1 METVNPLPPNYYNF
15 EIKGLS
21 GPDGEKAWP
30 KKYPFC
36 AGVFQS
42 PIDFYEDILQYDSNL
57 LPLEFIGYN
66 VPSTDQFTLINNGHS
81 VKMYLSPAMCIRN
94 LPFEYTASQL
104 HLHWG
109 NRNKSEGSE
118 HTVSGKHFAAELHIV
133 HYNSEKYPDIAAA
146 MDKADGLAVLAVFL
160 EIGPFNPSY
169 EKIFRHFRNVKY
181 KDQKVLVPGFNI
193 QELLPDRLDEYYR
206 YEGSLT
212 TPPCYPSVLWT
223 VFRHPLLA
231 LETAMYC
238 TESDDPEPLEM
249 VDNFRNVQEF
259 RERLVFISFHEG
271 FVVSVVIA
279 CILGVLIILAVAFWL
294 LKKKRFGMILGKIT
308 TVMKD
313 DTRYTKGCLNMMTQK
328 CHAVKADIN
337 EFLDKAHR
345 ICRGIV
351 DDTAGVPSGFCCS
364 KRCARSLDRHLNL
377 ISFEKPAQNSNLL
390 LCFIVLQHPQKE
402 NCTSDACAKPSGLLR
417 FKDCLGTE
425 NI

>member
-1 METVNPLPPNYYNF
+1 MLVHLILFAMITWLSVCMKYHIAALDTRLLQQTSWWDNSNNSTFQGCLKKSLVGRFQTSSCTTGELPSQREHRPADGEHSWMTTSILKYFGDILLKRSKWSY
-15 EIKGLS
+15 I

-30 KKYPFC
+30 NKYPFC

-42 PIDFYEDILQYDSNL
+42 PIDFHEDILQYDSNL
-57 LPLEFIGYN
+57 VPLEFIGYD

-81 VKMYLSPAMCIRN
+81 VKMYLSPAMSIRN

-133 HYNSEKYPDIAAA
+133 HYNSEKYPDVTAA
-146 MDKADGLAVLAVFL
+146 MDKADGLAVLAVLL

-169 EKIFRHFRNVKY
+169 EKIFRHFQNVRY

-223 VFRHPLLA
+223 VFRHPVKISQEQLLA

-259 RERLVFISFHEG
+259 HERLVFISFHEG
-271 FVVSVVIA
+271 FVVSVGIA

-294 LKKKRFGMILGKIT
+294 LKKKSSK
-308 TVMKD
+308 
-313 DTRYTKGCLNMMTQK
+313 KGGEDNRGVIYKPGTQK
-328 CHAVKADIN
+328 EEEDI
-337 EFLDKAHR
+337 
-345 ICRGIV
+345 
-351 DDTAGVPSGFCCS
+351 S
-364 KRCARSLDRHLNL
+364 KM
-377 ISFEKPAQNSNLL
+377 
-390 LCFIVLQHPQKE
+390 
-402 NCTSDACAKPSGLLR
+402 
-417 FKDCLGTE
+417 
-425 NI
+425 

>member
-1 METVNPLPPNYYNF
+1 MSAKSFSIVTVTTVLIFFLKIQLSMQAPLNGSKWSY
-15 EIKGLS
+15 I

-36 AGVFQS
+36 GGVFQS
-42 PIDFYEDILQYDSNL
+42 PIDFHKDILQYDSNL

-66 VPSTDQFTLINNGHS
+66 VPSTDQFTLTNNGHS
-81 VKMYLSPAMCIRN
+81 VKMYLSPTMCIRN

-118 HTVSGKHFAAELHIV
+118 HTVSGKHFAAELHVV
-133 HYNSEKYPDIAAA
+133 HYNSEKYPDITAA
-146 MDKADGLAVLAVFL
+146 MDKADGLAVLAVLL

-181 KDQKVLVPGFNI
+181 KDQMVQVPGFNI

-223 VFRHPLLA
+223 VFRHPVKISQEQLLA

-259 RERLVFISFHEG
+259 HERLVFISFHEG
-271 FVVSVVIA
+271 FVASVVIA

-294 LKKKRFGMILGKIT
+294 LKRKSCKKGGKDNRGVIYKPGLKAIKKSNRQESWHCSILLQSSARTSKKNSSGKSQKSKLPQAT
-308 TVMKD
+308 TGEPL
-313 DTRYTKGCLNMMTQK
+313 KGRLILLVGNHCSRSRMTDLPWCLS
-328 CHAVKADIN
+328 
-337 EFLDKAHR
+337 
-345 ICRGIV
+345 RG
-351 DDTAGVPSGFCCS
+351 T
-364 KRCARSLDRHLNL
+364 
-377 ISFEKPAQNSNLL
+377 
-390 LCFIVLQHPQKE
+390 
-402 NCTSDACAKPSGLLR
+402 
-417 FKDCLGTE
+417 
-425 NI
+425 

>member
-1 METVNPLPPNYYNF
+1 MCAFCYLPHIYKGVSSEYRETCELSEYFKSFLEMSAKSFSIVTVATVLIFLLKIQLSVQAPLNGSKWSY
-15 EIKGLS
+15 I

-36 AGVFQS
+36 GGVFQS
-42 PIDFYEDILQYDSNL
+42 PIDFHKDILQYDSNL

-66 VPSTDQFTLINNGHS
+66 VPSTDQFTLTNNGHS
-81 VKMYLSPAMCIRN
+81 VKMYLSPTMYIRN

-133 HYNSEKYPDIAAA
+133 HYNSEKYPDVTAA
-146 MDKADGLAVLAVFL
+146 MDKADGLAVLAILL

-181 KDQKVLVPGFNI
+181 KDQMVQVPGFNI
-193 QELLPDRLDEYYR
+193 RELLPDRLDEYYR

-223 VFRHPLLA
+223 VFRHPVKISQEQLLA

-259 RERLVFISFHEG
+259 HERLVFISFREG

-279 CILGVLIILAVAFWL
+279 CVLGVLIILAVAFWL
-294 LKKKRFGMILGKIT
+294 LKRKSCKKGGKDNRGVIYKPGMCKEE
-308 TVMKD
+308 D
-313 DTRYTKGCLNMMTQK
+313 D
-328 CHAVKADIN
+328 I
-337 EFLDKAHR
+337 
-345 ICRGIV
+345 
-351 DDTAGVPSGFCCS
+351 S
-364 KRCARSLDRHLNL
+364 KL
-377 ISFEKPAQNSNLL
+377 
-390 LCFIVLQHPQKE
+390 
-402 NCTSDACAKPSGLLR
+402 
-417 FKDCLGTE
+417 
-425 NI
+425 

>member
-1 METVNPLPPNYYNF
+1 MSAKSFSVVTVAAMLIFFLKTPVSMQAPLNGSKWSY
-15 EIKGLS
+15 I

-36 AGVFQS
+36 GGIFQS
-42 PIDFYEDILQYDSNL
+42 PIDFQKDILQYDSNL

-66 VPSTDQFTLINNGHS
+66 VSSTDQFTLINNGHS
-81 VKMYLSPAMCIRN
+81 VKMYLLPTMYIRN

-133 HYNSEKYPDIAAA
+133 HYNSEKYPDVTAA
-146 MDKADGLAVLAVFL
+146 MDKADGLAVLAILF

-181 KDQKVLVPGFNI
+181 KDQLVQVPGFNI
-193 QELLPDRLDEYYR
+193 RELLPDRLDEYYR

-223 VFRHPLLA
+223 VFRHPVKISHEQLLA

-249 VDNFRNVQEF
+249 VDNFRKVQEF
-259 RERLVFISFHEG
+259 QERLVFISFHEG
-271 FVVSVVIA
+271 FAVSVVIA
-279 CILGVLIILAVAFWL
+279 CVLGVLIILAVVLCL
-294 LKKKRFGMILGKIT
+294 LKRKSCKKEGKDNRGVIYKPGT
-308 TVMKD
+308 HKEE
-313 DTRYTKGCLNMMTQK
+313 
-328 CHAVKADIN
+328 DI
-337 EFLDKAHR
+337 
-345 ICRGIV
+345 
-351 DDTAGVPSGFCCS
+351 S
-364 KRCARSLDRHLNL
+364 KL
-377 ISFEKPAQNSNLL
+377 
-390 LCFIVLQHPQKE
+390 
-402 NCTSDACAKPSGLLR
+402 
-417 FKDCLGTE
+417 
-425 NI
+425 

>member
-1 METVNPLPPNYYNF
+1 MCAFCYSPHVYRGISSECRETCGLLEYYKSFLEMSAKSFSAVTVAAVLIFFLKIQLSVQAPVNGSKWSY
-15 EIKGLS
+15 I

-36 AGVFQS
+36 GGVFQS
-42 PIDFYEDILQYDSNL
+42 PIDFHKDILQYDSNL

-66 VPSTDQFTLINNGHS
+66 VSSTDHFTLTNNGHS
-81 VKMYLSPAMCIRN
+81 VKMYLSPAMSIRN

-118 HTVSGKHFAAELHIV
+118 HTVGGKHFAAELHIV
-133 HYNSEKYPDIAAA
+133 HYNSEKYPDVTAA
-146 MDKADGLAVLAVFL
+146 MDKEDGLAVLAVLL

-181 KDQKVLVPGFNI
+181 KDQKVQVPGFNVR
-193 QELLPDRLDEYYR
+193 ELLPARLDEFYR

-223 VFRHPLLA
+223 VFRHPVTISQEQLLA

-259 RERLVFISFHEG
+259 HERLVFISFREG
-271 FVVSVVIA
+271 FVVSAVIA
-279 CILGVLIILAVAFWL
+279 FILAVLTILAVALWL
-294 LKKKRFGMILGKIT
+294 LKKRSCKKEGQ
-308 TVMKD
+308 D
-313 DTRYTKGCLNMMTQK
+313 N
-328 CHAVKADIN
+328 
-337 EFLDKAHR
+337 
-345 ICRGIV
+345 RGVIYKPGTYKEEE
-351 DDTAGVPSGFCCS
+351 DLS
-364 KRCARSLDRHLNL
+364 KM
-377 ISFEKPAQNSNLL
+377 
-390 LCFIVLQHPQKE
+390 
-402 NCTSDACAKPSGLLR
+402 
-417 FKDCLGTE
+417 
-425 NI
+425 

>member
-1 METVNPLPPNYYNF
+1 MCAFCYLPHVYRGISSECRETCELLEYKSFLEMSAKSFSAVTVAAVLIFFLKIQLSEQAPVNGSKWSY
-15 EIKGLS
+15 I

-36 AGVFQS
+36 GGVFQS
-42 PIDFYEDILQYDSNL
+42 PIDFHKDILQYDSNL

-66 VPSTDQFTLINNGHS
+66 VSSTDHFTLTNNGHS
-81 VKMYLSPAMCIRN
+81 VKMYLSPTMSIRN

-118 HTVSGKHFAAELHIV
+118 HTVGGKHFAAELHIV
-133 HYNSEKYPDIAAA
+133 HYNSEKYPDVTAA
-146 MDKADGLAVLAVFL
+146 MDKEDGLAVLAVLL

-181 KDQKVLVPGFNI
+181 KDQKVQVPGFNVR
-193 QELLPDRLDEYYR
+193 ELLPARLDEFYR

-223 VFRHPLLA
+223 VFRHPVTISQEQLLA

-259 RERLVFISFHEG
+259 HERLVFISFREG
-271 FVVSVVIA
+271 FVVSAVIA
-279 CILGVLIILAVAFWL
+279 CILAVLTILAVALWL
-294 LKKKRFGMILGKIT
+294 LKKRSCKKEGQ
-308 TVMKD
+308 D
-313 DTRYTKGCLNMMTQK
+313 N
-328 CHAVKADIN
+328 
-337 EFLDKAHR
+337 
-345 ICRGIV
+345 RGVIYKPGTYKEEE
-351 DDTAGVPSGFCCS
+351 DLS
-364 KRCARSLDRHLNL
+364 KM
-377 ISFEKPAQNSNLL
+377 
-390 LCFIVLQHPQKE
+390 
-402 NCTSDACAKPSGLLR
+402 
-417 FKDCLGTE
+417 
-425 NI
+425 

>member
-1 METVNPLPPNYYNF
+1 MPVGSEERQYHHQRVTGTVAGCGAAACRPNLVSYQACSSPRCNINITQLRLDKCVSLLLYA
-15 EIKGLS
+15 

-36 AGVFQS
+36 GGVFQS
-42 PIDFYEDILQYDSNL
+42 PIDFHKDILQYDSNL

-66 VPSTDQFTLINNGHS
+66 VPSTDQFTLTNNGHS
-81 VKMYLSPAMCIRN
+81 VKMYLSPTMYLRN

-133 HYNSEKYPDIAAA
+133 HYNSEKYPDVTAA
-146 MDKADGLAVLAVFL
+146 MDKADGLAVLAILL

-181 KDQKVLVPGFNI
+181 KDQMVQVPGFNI
-193 QELLPDRLDEYYR
+193 RELLPDRLDEYYR

-223 VFRHPLLA
+223 VFRHPVKISQEQLLA

-259 RERLVFISFHEG
+259 HERLVFISFREG
-271 FVVSVVIA
+271 KLYEFSTNTRVGLVSTVTFAGSQQYQDCFYADHTLKGNPYFVFQGDLVWGNYTESEE
-279 CILGVLIILAVAFWL
+279 VLE
-294 LKKKRFGMILGKIT
+294 
-308 TVMKD
+308 
-313 DTRYTKGCLNMMTQK
+313 
-328 CHAVKADIN
+328 
-337 EFLDKAHR
+337 EFKLDK
-345 ICRGIV
+345 
-351 DDTAGVPSGFCCS
+351 
-364 KRCARSLDRHLNL
+364 
-377 ISFEKPAQNSNLL
+377 
-390 LCFIVLQHPQKE
+390 
-402 NCTSDACAKPSGLLR
+402 
-417 FKDCLGTE
+417 
-425 NI
+425 

>member
-1 METVNPLPPNYYNF
+1 MSAKSFSIVTVATVLIFFQKIQLSKQAPLNASKWSY
-15 EIKGLS
+15 I

-36 AGVFQS
+36 GGVFQS
-42 PIDFYEDILQYDSNL
+42 PIDFHKAILQYDSNL

-81 VKMYLSPAMCIRN
+81 VKMYLSPAMSIRN

-118 HTVSGKHFAAELHIV
+118 HTVGGKHFAAELHIV
-133 HYNSEKYPDIAAA
+133 HYNSEKYPDITAA
-146 MDKADGLAVLAVFL
+146 MDKADGLAVLAVLL
-160 EIGPFNPSY
+160 EIGPFSPSY

-223 VFRHPLLA
+223 VFRHPVKISQEQLLA

-238 TESDDPEPLEM
+238 TERDDPEPLEM

-259 RERLVFISFHEG
+259 HERLVFISFREG

-294 LKKKRFGMILGKIT
+294 LKKKSCKKGGGDNRGVIYKPGMYKE
-308 TVMKD
+308 KE
-313 DTRYTKGCLNMMTQK
+313 
-328 CHAVKADIN
+328 DI
-337 EFLDKAHR
+337 
-345 ICRGIV
+345 
-351 DDTAGVPSGFCCS
+351 
-364 KRCARSLDRHLNL
+364 
-377 ISFEKPAQNSNLL
+377 SN
-390 LCFIVLQHPQKE
+390 I
-402 NCTSDACAKPSGLLR
+402 
-417 FKDCLGTE
+417 
-425 NI
+425 

>member
-1 METVNPLPPNYYNF
+1 FDHKNTSTSLYKVQDSSLKCKLSKVKDKEFKSRQMRRASICDRMWSRGPKRVKGQHSVPSTAGTVPSTPLEGGVTPGTEQSSRARGRSQADLALLF
-15 EIKGLS
+15 G

-42 PIDFYEDILQYDSNL
+42 PIDFHEDILQYDSNL

-81 VKMYLSPAMCIRN
+81 VKMYLSPAMSIRN

-109 NRNKSEGSE
+109 NQNKSEGSE

-133 HYNSEKYPDIAAA
+133 HYNSEKYPDITAA
-146 MDKADGLAVLAVFL
+146 MDKADGLAVLAVLL

-259 RERLVFISFHEG
+259 HERLVFISFHEG
-271 FVVSVVIA
+271 FMVSVVIA

-294 LKKKRFGMILGKIT
+294 LKKK
-308 TVMKD
+308 
-313 DTRYTKGCLNMMTQK
+313 
-328 CHAVKADIN
+328 
-337 EFLDKAHR
+337 
-345 ICRGIV
+345 
-351 DDTAGVPSGFCCS
+351 
-364 KRCARSLDRHLNL
+364 
-377 ISFEKPAQNSNLL
+377 
-390 LCFIVLQHPQKE
+390 
-402 NCTSDACAKPSGLLR
+402 
-417 FKDCLGTE
+417 
-425 NI
+425 

>member
-1 METVNPLPPNYYNF
+1 FT
-15 EIKGLS
+15 

-36 AGVFQS
+36 GGVFQS
-42 PIDFYEDILQYDSNL
+42 PIDFHKDILQYDSSL

-66 VPSTDQFTLINNGHS
+66 VPSTDEFTLINNGHS
-81 VKMYLSPAMCIRN
+81 VKMYLSPTMYIRN

-109 NRNKSEGSE
+109 NRNRSEGSE

-133 HYNSEKYPDIAAA
+133 HYNSEKYPDITAA
-146 MDKADGLAVLAVFL
+146 MDKVDGLAVLAILL

-181 KDQKVLVPGFNI
+181 KDQMVKVPGFNI

-223 VFRHPLLA
+223 VFRQPVKISQEQASLNTAHLLA

-259 RERLVFISFHEG
+259 HERLVFISFREG
-271 FVVSVVIA
+271 K
-279 CILGVLIILAVAFWL
+279 L
-294 LKKKRFGMILGKIT
+294 
-308 TVMKD
+308 
-313 DTRYTKGCLNMMTQK
+313 
-328 CHAVKADIN
+328 
-337 EFLDKAHR
+337 
-345 ICRGIV
+345 
-351 DDTAGVPSGFCCS
+351 
-364 KRCARSLDRHLNL
+364 
-377 ISFEKPAQNSNLL
+377 
-390 LCFIVLQHPQKE
+390 
-402 NCTSDACAKPSGLLR
+402 
-417 FKDCLGTE
+417 
-425 NI
+425 

>member
-1 METVNPLPPNYYNF
+1 MVLPHISPVLQNCQFDQSGSKWSY
-15 EIKGLS
+15 I

-36 AGVFQS
+36 GGVFQS
-42 PIDFYEDILQYDSNL
+42 PIDFHKDILQYDSNL

-66 VPSTDQFTLINNGHS
+66 VPSTDQFTLTNNGHS
-81 VKMYLSPAMCIRN
+81 VKMYLSPTMCIRN

-118 HTVSGKHFAAELHIV
+118 HTVSGKHFAAELHVV
-133 HYNSEKYPDIAAA
+133 HYNSEKYPDITAA
-146 MDKADGLAVLAVFL
+146 MDKADGLAVLAVLL

-181 KDQKVLVPGFNI
+181 KDQMVQVPGFNI

-223 VFRHPLLA
+223 VFRHPVKISQEQLLA

-259 RERLVFISFHEG
+259 HERLVFISFHEG
-271 FVVSVVIA
+271 FVASVVIA

-294 LKKKRFGMILGKIT
+294 LKRKSCKKGGKDNRGVIYKPGLKAIKKSNRQESWHCSILLQSSARTSKKNSSGKSQKSKLPQAT
-308 TVMKD
+308 TGEPL
-313 DTRYTKGCLNMMTQK
+313 KGRLILLVGNHCSRSRMTDLPWCLS
-328 CHAVKADIN
+328 
-337 EFLDKAHR
+337 
-345 ICRGIV
+345 RG
-351 DDTAGVPSGFCCS
+351 T
-364 KRCARSLDRHLNL
+364 
-377 ISFEKPAQNSNLL
+377 
-390 LCFIVLQHPQKE
+390 
-402 NCTSDACAKPSGLLR
+402 
-417 FKDCLGTE
+417 
-425 NI
+425 